1 MPQPPIMSPFD
12 PLTQLMMMGVSSDDP
27 RVMDAIA
34 NHLAAQGYSAPL
46 GPQQA
51 TATATT
57 PGGEAGAGA
66 GSTTITPPGQTV
78 AQLTPQMRTPGDAGA
93 GLASA
98 PLPTGDPTATPPNT
112 TGIVGSDGQ
121 SVQPPM
127 PINYS
132 ASMRSQTD
140 SPQPSPKDQTAHAG
154 VDTSGTS
161 QVGATDGVGPL
172 PPGMSQSDV
181 TDVSP
186 DTQVAPFTGADTTAG
201 KIGAGLTTFG
211 KSLGALTP
219 PQNQDLRMAN
229 APLPQH
235 ETRFTPQ
242 DLLTLIQ
249 TLGQAG
255 SKTQPQSLGALIGR

>member
-27 RVMDAIA
+27 KVMDAIA

-46 GPQQA
+46 GPSQAQQA
-51 TATATT
+51 TASATT

-66 GSTTITPPGQTV
+66 GSTMITPPT
-78 AQLTPQMRTPGDAGA
+78 RTPGDAGA
-93 GLASA
+93 GVDST
-98 PLPTGDPTATPPNT
+98 PLPTGDPTAAPPNT
-112 TGIVGSDGQ
+112 TGVVGSDGQ

-172 PPGMSQSDV
+172 PPGMSESDV

-211 KSLGALTP
+211 KSLGALAP

-235 ETRFTPQ
+235 ESRFTPQ

-249 TLGQAG
+249 QLGQAG

>member
-1 MPQPPIMSPFD
+1 MPSPFTGPLWPTDPLMMLMMTGAGGDPQLQDQVAHYLATMYQPPAIPAHAD
-12 PLTQLMMMGVSSDDP
+12 PS
-27 RVMDAIA
+27 
-34 NHLAAQGYSAPL
+34 
-46 GPQQA
+46 QQTSGA
-51 TATATT
+51 SVT
-57 PGGEAGAGA
+57 P
-66 GSTTITPPGQTV
+66 SPPGQTV
-78 AQLTPQMRTPGDAGA
+78 AQLTPQMRTPGDTGA

-112 TGIVGSDGQ
+112 TGVVGSDGQ
-121 SVQPPM
+121 SVQPPT

-186 DTQVAPFTGADTTAG
+186 DTQVAPFTAADTTEG
-201 KIGAGLTTFG
+201 KIGAGLSAMS
-211 KSLGALTP
+211 KSLGALAP
-219 PQNQDLRMAN
+219 PQSQDWRMAN
-229 APLPQH
+229 APLPSH
-235 ETRFTPQ
+235 ESRFTPQ
-242 DLLTLIQ
+242 DLLAMIQ
-249 TLGQAG
+249 QLGQAG